1 MISIKQTDGWRP
13 TTLDVK
19 YVKPY
24 TSVDLPRI
32 DLSMREDSEAARKE
46 DRVEGHKLDV
56 QLSEHDALML
66 AHYILTALGR

>member
-1 MISIKQTDGWRP
+1 MISIKQTGGWRP
-13 TTLDVK
+13 TTLDVT

-24 TSVDLPRI
+24 STADAPRI
-32 DLSMREDSEAARKE
+32 DLSMREDAEAARKE

-56 QLSEHDALML
+56 QLTEHDALML